1 MNIFDNYLSKINKI
15 ILENKE
21 GLQLQNLENLKNV
34 NLEVPP
40 EHFDFDL
47 STNISLVLSKTN
59 RKNPKTLANNIK
71 DLLLE
76 NLKVRYK

>member
-59 RKNPKTLANNIK
+59 RKNPKT
-71 DLLLE
+71 
-76 NLKVRYK
+76 R